1 LTTVRRRLL
10 RLTLALLAWL
20 LVAGWT
26 LAIPAAP
33 AVRAWDAGTFSAAD
47 EQLLFSLTNQA
58 RASSGL
64 APLRYDSQ
72 LHALAEWRAQD
83 MSVRDYFSHQIPP
96 QGYEVFHYMD
106 QRGIQYVLA
115 GENIGWDN
123 ASDDQATP
131 MIQQMF
137 MNSPEHR
144 SNILGALWDSMGV
157 GAYKGTDGKLMYC
170 VLFKE
175 TKPAATPT
183 PTPRPTPVP
192 TPHPASTPRPTAKP
206 AAPPT
211 PALTSTPAPR
221 PTATPSPVQAPPVA
235 STASPLLRSTPM
247 PSPSPSPT
255 PTAIATPASTPVP
268 STGSLEAAPSAQAP
282 SAVAP
287 APSTVAPGASLGL
300 RILDDAPPPGLVEQ
314 LIGGL
319 LGAPAGN

>member
-1 LTTVRRRLL
+1 MISLRHRLI
-10 RLTLALLAWL
+10 RLTLALLTWA
-20 LVAGWT
+20 LVAGWA
-26 LAIPAAP
+26 LALPAAP
-33 AVRAWDAGTFSAAD
+33 AVRAWDAGTFSAPD

-58 RASSGL
+58 RAGSGL

-72 LHALAEWRAQD
+72 LHSLAEWRAQD
-83 MSVRDYFSHQIPP
+83 MSVRGYFSHQIPP

-144 SNILGALWDSMGV
+144 SNILGPLWDSMGV

-175 TKPAATPT
+175 TRPAATPT
-183 PTPRPTPVP
+183 PTPPPTPAP
-192 TPHPASTPRPTAKP
+192 TPRSTPRPTA
-206 AAPPT
+206 PPT
-211 PALTSTPAPR
+211 LAPTFTPAPR
-221 PTATPSPVQAPPVA
+221 PTATPRPVQAPPVA
-235 STASPLLRSTPM
+235 STASPALRSKPGAT
-247 PSPSPSPT
+247 PSPT
-255 PTAIATPASTPVP
+255 PPPTPTPTPVP
-268 STGSLEAAPSAQAP
+268 LTAPAPAATPGLPTQAAAPSVAP
-282 SAVAP
+282 SAVPP
-287 APSTVAPGASLGL
+287 APSTGTPGVGVGL
-300 RILDDAPPPGLVEQ
+300 RILDDAPPAGLVEQ

-319 LGAPAGN
+319 LGAPAGS

>member
-1 LTTVRRRLL
+1 MRRRLV
-10 RLTLALLAWL
+10 RLTLALLTWL
-20 LVAGWT
+20 LVAGWA

-47 EQLLFSLTNQA
+47 EQLLFSLTNEA

-64 APLRYDSQ
+64 APLRFDSQ

-144 SNILGALWDSMGV
+144 ANILGLLWDSMGV
-157 GAYKGTDGKLMYC
+157 GAYKGADGKLMYC

-175 TKPAATPT
+175 SKPAATPT
-183 PTPRPTPVP
+183 PTPRPT
-192 TPHPASTPRPTAKP
+192 AKP
-206 AAPPT
+206 TAPPT

-221 PTATPSPVQAPPVA
+221 PTATPSPVQAPPIA
-235 STASPLLRSTPM
+235 STARPPLRSTPTL
-247 PSPSPSPT
+247 SPSPSPT

-268 STGSLEAAPSAQAP
+268 STATVVEAVPSAQAP
-282 SAVAP
+282 SAAPP
-287 APSTVAPGASLGL
+287 APSTVAPGDSLGL